1 MSPAD
6 RKLFDQVYEYQVLVK
21 LKDAGSPVSHRSNGN
36 GGLAACDNNIQPP
49 PEVETDRLE
58 PSNERKSASPCAN
71 DWPEMEEMAALAVPA
86 KQVSPMVPMIP
97 ATRAEVIF
105 DFMNSSLVW

>member
-1 MSPAD
+1 
-6 RKLFDQVYEYQVLVK
+6 
-21 LKDAGSPVSHRSNGN
+21 
-36 GGLAACDNNIQPP
+36 
-49 PEVETDRLE
+49 
-58 PSNERKSASPCAN
+58 
-71 DWPEMEEMAALAVPA
+71 MEEMAALAVPA